1 MSWASWKLL
10 LIEILK
16 WALLLLL
23 IGLLLLQMG
32 QGKQSRTSFEDMTA
46 AVLDGLDLSQMQP
59 ADHQMLRRLYG
70 LNPGDYEGCLLYYPT
85 TNMGAAELLL
95 VKLRD
100 PAQQA
105 AVETAVQSRLTAQK
119 TSFDGYGIE
128 QMALLE
134 GSVLELRG
142 GYVLFIVHP
151 EADAVRQ
158 AFLDA
163 L

>member
-1 MSWASWKLL
+1 MSWASWKLP

-23 IGLLLLQMG
+23 LALLVLQMG
-32 QGKQSRTSFEDMTA
+32 QDKFSDTAFEEMAA
-46 AVLDGLDLSQMQP
+46 AVTEGLDLSQMQA
-59 ADHQMLRRLYG
+59 ADKQMCKRLYG
-70 LNPGDYEGCLLYYPT
+70 LDPNDYEGCLLYYPT
-85 TNMGAAELLL
+85 TNMGAEELLL
-95 VKLRD
+95 VKLSD
-100 PAQQA
+100 TAQQA
-105 AVETAVQSRLTAQK
+105 AVEAAIQARLTTQK

-134 GSVLELRG
+134 HCVVELRG
-142 GYVLFIVHP
+142 NYVLFVVHGS
-151 EADAVRQ
+151 ADAVRR